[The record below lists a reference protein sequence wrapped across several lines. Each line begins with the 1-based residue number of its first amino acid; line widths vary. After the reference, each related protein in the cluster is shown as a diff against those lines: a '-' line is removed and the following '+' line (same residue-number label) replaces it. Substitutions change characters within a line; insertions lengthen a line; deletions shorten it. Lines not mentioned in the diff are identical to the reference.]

1 MTFSGSLADILMRAG
16 QSVAQDL
23 DGLLRPLDLSLVQ
36 WRVLD
41 SLSDG
46 AGRTMTGL
54 SARSAIQMSA
64 LSKLVDRMVV
74 RSLVL
79 RKQSER
85 DQRVIIVMASDFGLE
100 AYRKSLPA
108 IQAYEAQ
115 LIERLAGFD
124 AGRLD
129 GFMLGA
135 GSDLAGGRRQGSA
148 AELIAAPPDSPARR
162 QQAVGRTPSLLL
174 YPRINTGIVGGR
186 PCFRIPIATRR
197 PTC

>member
-1 MTFSGSLADILMRAG
+1 MAFPGSLADILMQAG

-23 DGLLRPLDLSLVQ
+23 DGLLRPLGLSLVQ

-46 AGRTMTGL
+46 AGRTMSGL

-85 DQRVIIVMASDFGLE
+85 DQRAVIVMASDFGLE
-100 AYRKSLPA
+100 AYRKGLPA
-108 IQAYEAQ
+108 IRAYEAR
-115 LIERLAGFD
+115 LAERLAGFD
-124 AGRLD
+124 TGQFGQFMPAANAPAGQEAVGL
-129 GFMLGA
+129 
-135 GSDLAGGRRQGSA
+135 
-148 AELIAAPPDSPARR
+148 APPVP
-162 QQAVGRTPSLLL
+162 VYPS
-174 YPRINTGIVGGR
+174 TEG
-186 PCFRIPIATRR
+186 
-197 PTC
+197 

>member
-1 MTFSGSLADILMRAG
+1 MAFPGSHADILMRAG
-16 QSVAQDL
+16 QFVAQDL

-46 AGRTMTGL
+46 KGRTMSGL
-54 SARSAIQMSA
+54 SVRSAIQISA

-85 DQRVIIVMASDFGLE
+85 DQRAVIVMASDFGLE

-108 IQAYEAQ
+108 IRAYEAR
-115 LIERLAGFD
+115 LAERLAGFD
-124 AGRLD
+124 KGQFGQFMPGANDPAGD
-129 GFMLGA
+129 
-135 GSDLAGGRRQGSA
+135 A
-148 AELIAAPPDSPARR
+148 AALK
-162 QQAVGRTPSLLL
+162 L
-174 YPRINTGIVGGR
+174 
-186 PCFRIPIATRR
+186 
-197 PTC
+197 

>member
-1 MTFSGSLADILMRAG
+1 MAFSGSLADILMRAG

-46 AGRTMTGL
+46 KGRTMSGL
-54 SARSAIQMSA
+54 SARSAIQISA

-85 DQRVIIVMASDFGLE
+85 DQRAVIVMASDFGLE

-108 IQAYEAQ
+108 IRAYEARLAQ
-115 LIERLAGFD
+115 RLAGFD
-124 AGRLD
+124 VHRLD
-129 GFMLGA
+129 EFMP
-135 GSDLAGGRRQGSA
+135 DAGGDAPA
-148 AELIAAPPDSPARR
+148 AGDKA
-162 QQAVGRTPSLLL
+162 
-174 YPRINTGIVGGR
+174 
-186 PCFRIPIATRR
+186 IPLN
-197 PTC
+197 

>member
-1 MTFSGSLADILMRAG
+1 MAFPGSHADILMRAG

-46 AGRTMTGL
+46 KGRTMSGL
-54 SARSAIQMSA
+54 SARSAIQISA

-85 DQRVIIVMASDFGLE
+85 DQRAVMVMASDFGLE

-108 IQAYEAQ
+108 VRAYEAR
-115 LIERLAGFD
+115 LAERLAGFD
-124 AGRLD
+124 KGHF
-129 GFMLGA
+129 GQFMPGA
-135 GSDLAGGRRQGSA
+135 NDPARD
-148 AELIAAPPDSPARR
+148 APPM
-162 QQAVGRTPSLLL
+162 
-174 YPRINTGIVGGR
+174 
-186 PCFRIPIATRR
+186 
-197 PTC
+197 

>member
-1 MTFSGSLADILMRAG
+1 MTFSGSLADILIRTG

-41 SLSDG
+41 SLGDG
-46 AGRTMTGL
+46 AGCTMSGL

-100 AYRKSLPA
+100 AYRRSLPA
-108 IQAYEAQ
+108 IRAYEAR
-115 LIERLAGFD
+115 LAERLAGFD
-124 AGRLD
+124 TGQFARFMPGANDPAGD
-129 GFMLGA
+129 
-135 GSDLAGGRRQGSA
+135 A
-148 AELIAAPPDSPARR
+148 AAM
-162 QQAVGRTPSLLL
+162 
-174 YPRINTGIVGGR
+174 
-186 PCFRIPIATRR
+186 
-197 PTC
+197 

>member
-1 MTFSGSLADILMRAG
+1 MAISGSLSDILMRAG

-46 AGRTMTGL
+46 KGRTMSGL

-79 RKQSER
+79 RKQGER

-108 IQAYEAQ
+108 IRAYEAR
-115 LIERLAGFD
+115 LAERLAGFD
-124 AGRLD
+124 KGQFGQFMPGAADPAGKAPAMQGRVSSSP
-129 GFMLGA
+129 LGP
-135 GSDLAGGRRQGSA
+135 GVRK
-148 AELIAAPPDSPARR
+148 
-162 QQAVGRTPSLLL
+162 
-174 YPRINTGIVGGR
+174 
-186 PCFRIPIATRR
+186 
-197 PTC
+197 

>member
-108 IQAYEAQ
+108 IQAYEAR
-115 LIERLAGFD
+115 LVERLAGFD
-124 AGRLD
+124 AGCLD
-129 GFMLGA
+129 RFMLGA
-135 GSDLAGGRRQGSA
+135 GSDSPAAGGK
-148 AELIAAPPDSPARR
+148 AAP
-162 QQAVGRTPSLLL
+162 L
-174 YPRINTGIVGGR
+174 N
-186 PCFRIPIATRR
+186 
-197 PTC
+197 

>member
-23 DGLLRPLDLSLVQ
+23 DGLLRPLDLSLAQ

-46 AGRTMTGL
+46 GGRTVGGL

-64 LSKLVDRMVV
+64 LSKLIDRMVV

-85 DQRVIIVMASDFGLE
+85 DQRVIIVMASDFGLDI
-100 AYRKSLPA
+100 YRRSLPA
-108 IQAYEAQ
+108 IRAYEA
-115 LIERLAGFD
+115 RLAKRLGGFD
-124 AGRLD
+124 SGQFSRFVPGATEPSD
-129 GFMLGA
+129 DASAA
-135 GSDLAGGRRQGSA
+135 GSK
-148 AELIAAPPDSPARR
+148 AP
-162 QQAVGRTPSLLL
+162 
-174 YPRINTGIVGGR
+174 R
-186 PCFRIPIATRR
+186 PN
-197 PTC
+197 

>member
-1 MTFSGSLADILMRAG
+1 MTFSGSLAGILMRAG

-46 AGRTMTGL
+46 RGRTMSGL

-64 LSKLVDRMVV
+64 LSKLIDRMVV

-100 AYRKSLPA
+100 SYRRSLPA
-108 IQAYEAQ
+108 IRAYEAR
-115 LIERLAGFD
+115 LAERLAGFD
-124 AGRLD
+124 GAQLDRFMAGATGR
-129 GFMLGA
+129 A
-135 GSDLAGGRRQGSA
+135 GD
-148 AELIAAPPDSPARR
+148 AP
-162 QQAVGRTPSLLL
+162 TYKL
-174 YPRINTGIVGGR
+174 
-186 PCFRIPIATRR
+186 
-197 PTC
+197 

>member
-1 MTFSGSLADILMRAG
+1 MAFSGSLADILMRAG
-16 QSVAQDL
+16 QSVTQDL

-46 AGRTMTGL
+46 KGRTMSGL
-54 SARSAIQMSA
+54 SARSAIQISA

-85 DQRVIIVMASDFGLE
+85 DQRAVIVMASDFGLE

-108 IQAYEAQ
+108 IRAYEAR
-115 LIERLAGFD
+115 LAERLAGFD
-124 AGRLD
+124 EEQFGQ
-129 GFMLGA
+129 FMPGA
-135 GSDLAGGRRQGSA
+135 NDPPGDA
-148 AELIAAPPDSPARR
+148 AALK
-162 QQAVGRTPSLLL
+162 L
-174 YPRINTGIVGGR
+174 
-186 PCFRIPIATRR
+186 
-197 PTC
+197 

>member
-1 MTFSGSLADILMRAG
+1 MAFSGSLADILMRAG

-46 AGRTMTGL
+46 KGRTMSGL
-54 SARSAIQMSA
+54 SARSAIQISA

-85 DQRVIIVMASDFGLE
+85 DQRAVIVMASDFGLE

-108 IQAYEAQ
+108 IRAYEA
-115 LIERLAGFD
+115 RLAGSVWP
-124 AGRLD
+124 ALMSIASTNSCWTR
-129 GFMLGA
+129 A
-135 GSDLAGGRRQGSA
+135 ATHRRPG
-148 AELIAAPPDSPARR
+148 
-162 QQAVGRTPSLLL
+162 
-174 YPRINTGIVGGR
+174 
-186 PCFRIPIATRR
+186 TRR
-197 PTC
+197 SR

>member
-1 MTFSGSLADILMRAG
+1 MAFSGSLTDILMRAG

-46 AGRTMTGL
+46 KGRTMSGL
-54 SARSAIQMSA
+54 SARSAIQISA

-85 DQRVIIVMASDFGLE
+85 DQRAVIVMASDFGLE

-108 IQAYEAQ
+108 IRAYEARLAQ
-115 LIERLAGFD
+115 RLAGFD
-124 AGRLD
+124 VHRLD
-129 GFMLGA
+129 EFML
-135 GSDLAGGRRQGSA
+135 DAGGDAPA
-148 AELIAAPPDSPARR
+148 AGDKA
-162 QQAVGRTPSLLL
+162 
-174 YPRINTGIVGGR
+174 
-186 PCFRIPIATRR
+186 IPLN
-197 PTC
+197 

>member
-1 MTFSGSLADILMRAG
+1 MTFTGSLADILIRAG
-16 QSVAQDL
+16 QSVALDL

-46 AGRTMTGL
+46 KGRTMSGL
-54 SARSAIQMSA
+54 SARSSIQMSA

-100 AYRKSLPA
+100 AYRRSIPA
-108 IQAYEAQ
+108 IRSYEAR
-115 LIERLAGFD
+115 LAERLAGIDVEGIDSFGLNP
-124 AGRLD
+124 AGE
-129 GFMLGA
+129 
-135 GSDLAGGRRQGSA
+135 RRETGSA
-148 AELIAAPPDSPARR
+148 PVPL
-162 QQAVGRTPSLLL
+162 T
-174 YPRINTGIVGGR
+174 
-186 PCFRIPIATRR
+186 
-197 PTC
+197 

>member
-1 MTFSGSLADILMRAG
+1 MIFSASLADILIRAG

-46 AGRTMTGL
+46 GGRTMSGL

-85 DQRVIIVMASDFGLE
+85 DQRVIIVMASDLGLE
-100 AYRKSLPA
+100 VYRNSLPA
-108 IQAYEAQ
+108 IRAYEAR
-115 LIERLAGFD
+115 LAGRLAGFNV
-124 AGRLD
+124 RSLD
-129 GFMLGA
+129 EFMLG
-135 GSDLAGGRRQGSA
+135 
-148 AELIAAPPDSPARR
+148 PDSNMPA
-162 QQAVGRTPSLLL
+162 AGDKTVPL
-174 YPRINTGIVGGR
+174 N
-186 PCFRIPIATRR
+186 
-197 PTC
+197 